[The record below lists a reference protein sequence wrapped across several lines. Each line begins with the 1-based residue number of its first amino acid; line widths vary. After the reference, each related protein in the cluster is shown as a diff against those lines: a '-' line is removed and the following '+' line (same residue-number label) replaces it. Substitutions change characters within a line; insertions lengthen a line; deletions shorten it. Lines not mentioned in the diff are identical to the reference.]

1 MSAGLTPPILR
12 ACPTSV
18 GWICI
23 MHATITR
30 PVHITKVAPLCIPP
44 CTQL

>member
-18 GWICI
+18 GRICI
-23 MHATITR
+23 MHAAISCSLYFKSKGACM
-30 PVHITKVAPLCIPP
+30 HSI
-44 CTQL
+44 